1 MLSDHGEIWAQQG
14 QEYDDDE
21 GYDDDDGGGD
31 EAFY

>member
-1 MLSDHGEIWAQQG
+1 MFSDYVEIWAQQG